1 MPYASEENYVSREKQ
16 NEVYP
21 ERKLDPL
28 RHEYELSWKVERWKN
43 VKNWDIPD
51 KKHIIFS

>member
-43 VKNWDIPD
+43 VKN
-51 KKHIIFS
+51 